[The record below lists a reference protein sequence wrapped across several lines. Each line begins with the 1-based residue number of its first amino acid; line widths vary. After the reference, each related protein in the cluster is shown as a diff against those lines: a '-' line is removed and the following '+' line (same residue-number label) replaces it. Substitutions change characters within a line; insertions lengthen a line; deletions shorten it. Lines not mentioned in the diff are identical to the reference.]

1 MNAWLRN
8 RRDCASRTLAKLFAI
23 YNERRFCSADACR
36 SVSREGPRSATMADS
51 NEVVIIAG
59 CRTPIGKF
67 QGSLS
72 DMSAPQLGAVAV
84 RGALEL
90 PQLLPQQSD
99 EWLMGNDVSAR
110 HGPKPRRAAAPV

>member
-23 YNERRFCSADACR
+23 YNERRFCSADACG
-36 SVSREGPRSATMADS
+36 SVSREGPRSATMAES
-51 NEVVIIAG
+51 NELVIIAG

-72 DMSAPQLGAVAV
+72 DMSAPHL
-84 RGALEL
+84 
-90 PQLLPQQSD
+90 
-99 EWLMGNDVSAR
+99 
-110 HGPKPRRAAAPV
+110 RAACTPHTLVHSDLHPPHSPECLI

>member
-23 YNERRFCSADACR
+23 YNERRFCSADACG

-59 CRTPIGKF
+59 CRTPIGTF

-72 DMSAPQLGAVAV
+72 DMSAPQRGAVAV
-84 RGALEL
+84 GEGVKAVKLLAEPIVASILENCVTSRSR
-90 PQLLPQQSD
+90 PNPD
-99 EWLMGNDVSAR
+99 
-110 HGPKPRRAAAPV
+110 

>member
-72 DMSAPQLGAVAV
+72 DMSAPQLGAVAGGEPV
-84 RGALEL
+84 ENANLHAA
-90 PQLLPQQSD
+90 QSA
-99 EWLMGNDVSAR
+99 ERRKGNVV
-110 HGPKPRRAAAPV
+110 AAAPLLSTRW

>member
-1 MNAWLRN
+1 MKGWLGKG
-8 RRDCASRTLAKLFAI
+8 RDWASRTLAKLFAI
-23 YNERRFCSADACR
+23 YNERRFCSADACG

-72 DMSAPQLGAVAV
+72 DMSAPQLGAVGGRETV
-84 RGALEL
+84 RSEKLR
-90 PQLLPQQSD
+90 
-99 EWLMGNDVSAR
+99 AR
-110 HGPKPRRAAAPV
+110 QEQASLIGHRFAA

>member
-72 DMSAPQLGAVAV
+72 DMSAPQLGAVAMRETV
-84 RGALEL
+84 HTREL
-90 PQLLPQQSD
+90 QPQQVHEDDRS
-99 EWLMGNDVSAR
+99 NAV
-110 HGPKPRRAAAPV
+110 

>member
-23 YNERRFCSADACR
+23 YNERRFCSADACG

-67 QGSLS
+67 QGSRS
-72 DMSAPQLGAVAV
+72 DMSAPQLAAVAARGAVERAN
-84 RGALEL
+84 L
-90 PQLLPQQSD
+90 QPQQLD
-99 EWLMGNDVSAR
+99 ECIMRNR
-110 HGPKPRRAAAPV
+110 